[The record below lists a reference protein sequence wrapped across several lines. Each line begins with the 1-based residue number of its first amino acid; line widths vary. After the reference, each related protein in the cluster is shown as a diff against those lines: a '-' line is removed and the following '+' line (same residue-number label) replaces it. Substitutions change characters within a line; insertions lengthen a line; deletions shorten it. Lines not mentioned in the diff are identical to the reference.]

1 MAEINKPLT
10 WATPS
15 GTRWVNRYY
24 EPEYGYSDYYTE
36 RGRKQHR
43 FIADDS
49 DETDRKRAVRSVAP
63 NVIHGC
69 DASHAIFTIN
79 ACAAEDIEVAT
90 NHDCFSMLAPDAKR
104 FNEIVREQ
112 FVRLHERDLLGE
124 IRAALRRRALPNCL
138 LFQDAASFP
147 SVPFWE
153 PSTSFPS
160 HPAHHNTDGCP
171 LGHRASMEFWNEKER
186 RRYSNR
192 VRVSEVARRR
202 TWSACGRSIL
212 FEISDIAAP
221 GRWGRRSDA
230 GASEPRESLMPGSP
244 AKAAAEGAG
253 ISNEQPIR
261 VFLFGRMFASTENP
275 MISAQGAAPVANVGS

>member
-63 NVIHGC
+63 NVIHSC

-171 LGHRASMEFWNEKER
+171 LGHRASMEF
-186 RRYSNR
+186 
-192 VRVSEVARRR
+192 
-202 TWSACGRSIL
+202 
-212 FEISDIAAP
+212 
-221 GRWGRRSDA
+221 
-230 GASEPRESLMPGSP
+230 
-244 AKAAAEGAG
+244 
-253 ISNEQPIR
+253 
-261 VFLFGRMFASTENP
+261 
-275 MISAQGAAPVANVGS
+275 